1 MTVNCGKRTMS
12 TGANQALMLMNSD
25 FVLNYAKAFA
35 ERVSEEAK
43 GKVDPARVAGLKI
56 PFDPDWLAS
65 LNPWKFGYGFITTA
79 AEEGK
84 IAPVN
89 FTPYPFFGGDTWK
102 GGEKVPD
109 EKLGYTFLNRTGG
122 HPNNPQ
128 QRPIRRW
135 IAPATGK
142 LVIKGTLKH
151 SSENGDGV
159 QVTVYSSR
167 LGKQGSWQAASGSVD
182 YELTLEVEKGDVIDT
197 IIDERENHTS
207 DSFANSYT
215 ISLIDKETGEEKTW
229 PSEKGFHGPIKT
241 DDKELTSPLVEQAA
255 YAWELAYG
263 RQPTR
268 EEIELAVTFIRA
280 QLAILVEQETKKPVL
295 QAMTN
300 FCQALISS
308 NEFLYSD

>member
-1 MTVNCGKRTMS
+1 MS
-12 TGANQALMLMNSD
+12 TGANQSLMLMNSD

-35 ERVSEEAK
+35 ERVNEEAK
-43 GKVDPARVAGLKI
+43 GKVAAELVAGLTI
-56 PFDPDWLAS
+56 PFDTQWLANQ
-65 LNPWKFGYGFITTA
+65 NPWKFGYGFIAAT
-79 AEEGK
+79 AEEGT

-109 EKLGYTFLNRTGG
+109 EKLGYSFLNKTGG
-122 HPNNPQ
+122 HPNTRE

-135 IAPATGK
+135 VAPASGK
-142 LVIKGTLKH
+142 LAIKGTLKH

-167 LGKQGSWQAASGSVD
+167 LGKQGSWPAASGSVD
-182 YELTLEVEKGDVIDT
+182 YELTLDVEKGDVIDT
-197 IIDERENHTS
+197 IVDERENHTS
-207 DSFANSYT
+207 DSFGNNYT
-215 ISLIDKETGEEKTW
+215 ISLTNKETGTEQTWSSAEE
-229 PSEKGFHGPIKT
+229 FHGPIT
-241 DDKELTSPLVEQAA
+241 AETANLNSPIIQQAA

-268 EEIELAVTFIRA
+268 EEMEFAATFIRA